1 MISIETNKFIVAS
14 DKPNNRKFTSLQLG
28 KLSVKDFII
37 SVLSIKFMLVLE
49 QPEYSVKIL
58 FSMPTW
64 YPDKNELEINIID
77 KKNNQLV
84 FFCAANPKKQI
95 KIEIM

>member
-1 MISIETNKFIVAS
+1 MSIEINKFIVAS
-14 DKPNNRKFTSLQLG
+14 DKPNNLKFTSLQLG
-28 KLSVKDFII
+28 ELAFKDFII
-37 SVLSIKFMLVLE
+37 SVLSIRSMLVLE
-49 QPEYSVKIL
+49 QPEYSAKIL

-64 YPDKNELEINIID
+64 YPAKNELEINIID